1 MKVFISGA
9 HGTLGTAMQ
18 NVLRAE
24 HINLLATDINQLDIA
39 DFKRTNETL
48 LNYRPDVILHFA
60 AISNVDA
67 CEENKEHAFRVNT
80 LGTLGLA
87 TIAKKIEAKMVY
99 MSTNFVFDGASE
111 EPCQEYSQPHPI
123 NEYGRTKLLGEK
135 YVKDICDHC
144 FIVRA
149 SWLFG
154 KNSKTYIPKFLA
166 SVNKP
171 ASISVICDQFASFT
185 YAVDLAEVIFL
196 LIKSENYGT
205 FHIVNKG
212 VGSWLD
218 FALKAKELM
227 KFKTEINPIK
237 TEELQLSAPRP
248 RYSPLDSRNF
258 EFLFN
263 RTMRSWEDALAEFV
277 KSLAQT

>member
-9 HGTLGTAMQ
+9 HGALGTTMQ
-18 NVLRAE
+18 GLLRTGG
-24 HINLLATDINQLDIA
+24 INFLATDINQLDIA
-39 DFKRTNETL
+39 DYKRTHETL

-87 TIAKKIEAKMVY
+87 TIAKKIAAKMVY

-111 EPCQEYSQPHPI
+111 EPYYEYSQPHPI
-123 NEYGRTKLLGEK
+123 NEYGRTKLLGER
-135 YVKDICDHC
+135 YVKALCDRY
-144 FIVRA
+144 FIVRT
-149 SWLFG
+149 SCLFG
-154 KNSKTYIPKFLA
+154 KESKTYIPQFLV
-166 SVNKP
+166 SKNKP
-171 ASISVICDQFASFT
+171 ASINVICDQFASFT
-185 YAVDLAEVIFL
+185 YTVDLAEAVFL

-218 FALKAKELM
+218 FALKAKDLM
-227 KFKTEINPIK
+227 RFKTEINPTK
-237 TEELQLSAPRP
+237 TEELNLRAPRP
-248 RYSPLDSRNF
+248 RYSPLESRNF
-258 EFLFN
+258 EFLFST
-263 RTMRSWEDALAEFV
+263 TMRSWEDALAQFI
-277 KSLAQT
+277 KSLHQT